1 MTLSVKIREWALTL
15 AVLLCVLLAPDARSG
30 EPASWWI
37 TDAQESAR
45 ESAVR
50 LLGLLAQGD
59 IAGAARLSNAPERR
73 YEVLQDYRNEVGEEE
88 FKRLYTRYLD
98 RANRLVAE
106 AALGPRRLLI
116 WDLGEAGNHLA
127 GQFFIEV
134 EGRYVLDDVPS
145 AERAKLQ
152 RLLEDYRKR
161 ASR

>member
-1 MTLSVKIREWALTL
+1 MTLSVKTRKRALTL
-15 AVLLCVLLAPDARSG
+15 GVLLCVLLAPGARAG
-30 EPASWWI
+30 EPASRWI
-37 TDAQESAR
+37 TDAHDSAR

-59 IAGAARLSNAPERR
+59 IAGAAGLSNAPERR
-73 YEVLQDYRNEVGEEE
+73 YEVLRDYRNEVGEEA
-88 FKRLYTRYLD
+88 FKRLYARYFD
-98 RANRLVAE
+98 RTNRLVAE

-116 WDLGEAGNHLA
+116 WDLGEAGNPLA

-145 AERAKLQ
+145 AERAELQ